1 MAKALYNDPPRLVFS
16 EIWRR
21 STYAS
26 RIRQKSKLYGFF
38 FFFERKKNN
47 KEHGPRGKEAPRG
60 SSLTLVL
67 SILRRPSLSCK
78 HPPANTA
85 PKLPRSPPQR
95 RTHRPRAFS
104 TRRPDSSSPL
114 RVPPPPSAP
123 RRADTPAPGTLSTR
137 RGTPARCPP
146 RPAACGQ
153 CPWRRAAR

>member
-1 MAKALYNDPPRLVFS
+1 MIHLDWYSP
-16 EIWRR
+16 
-21 STYAS
+21 
-26 RIRQKSKLYGFF
+26 KSGGAPHMHQELGRNPNFTVFF